1 MEHSVSLI
9 QQPTWRVI
17 DHSSLGPDFQAI
29 QSFAIDDT
37 LCHVVGTGLSPT
49 TARAWV
55 HHKTIVLGIQDS
67 KLPHLR
73 DGISYLENKGYKV
86 LVRNSGGLAV
96 VLDDGILNISLI
108 FTELG
113 KRIDINKGYDAMVEL
128 IKCMFKEFDVNIEA
142 REIEGSYCPGS
153 YDLSIE
159 GKKFAGISQRRIR
172 GGVAVQIYLC
182 INGSGSERATT
193 IKEFYNRAVA
203 GEKTK
208 FHYPIIIPEVMASLS
223 ELLKAQLT
231 VESVWLRCLEVL
243 REKSEKLEVS
253 TDVSEQEKQYYD
265 TYLKRMQERNG
276 KITI

>member
-17 DHSSLGPDFQAI
+17 DHSALGPDFQAI

-37 LCHVVGTGLSPT
+37 LCHVVGTGLSPS
-49 TARAWV
+49 TARAWM

-96 VLDDGILNISLI
+96 VLDSGILNISLI

-128 IKCMFKEFDVNIEA
+128 IKCMFKDFDVNIEA

-193 IKEFYNRAVA
+193 VKEFYNRALA

-231 VESVWLRCLEVL
+231 VESVWSRCLEVL

>member
-17 DHSSLGPDFQAI
+17 DHSALGPDFQAI

-37 LCHVVGTGLSPT
+37 LCHIVGTGLSPS

-96 VLDDGILNISLI
+96 VLDSGILNISLI

-128 IKCMFKEFDVNIEA
+128 IKCMFKDFDVNIEA

-193 IKEFYNRAVA
+193 VKEFYNRALA

-231 VESVWLRCLEVL
+231 IKSVWLRCLEVL

-253 TDVSEQEKQYYD
+253 NDFSEQEKQYYD

>member
-17 DHSSLGPDFQAI
+17 DHSALGPDFQAI

-37 LCHVVGTGLSPT
+37 LCHVVGTGLSPS

-96 VLDDGILNISLI
+96 VLDSGILNISLI

-128 IKCMFKEFDVNIEA
+128 IKCMFKDFDVNIEA

-193 IKEFYNRAVA
+193 VKEFYNRALA

-231 VESVWLRCLEVL
+231 VESVWSRCLEVL

>member
-17 DHSSLGPDFQAI
+17 DHSALGPDFQAI

-37 LCHVVGTGLSPT
+37 LCHIVGTGLSPS

-96 VLDDGILNISLI
+96 VLDSGILNISLI

-128 IKCMFKEFDVNIEA
+128 IKCMFKDFDINIEA

-193 IKEFYNRAVA
+193 VKEFYNRALA

-231 VESVWLRCLEVL
+231 IKSVWLRCLEVL

-253 TDVSEQEKQYYD
+253 NDFSEQEKQYYD

>member
-1 MEHSVSLI
+1 MKHSVSLI

-17 DHSSLGPDFQAI
+17 DHSALGPDFQAI

-37 LCHVVGTGLSPT
+37 LCHVVGTGLSPS
-49 TARAWV
+49 TARAWM

-96 VLDDGILNISLI
+96 VLDSGILNISLI

-128 IKCMFKEFDVNIEA
+128 IKCMFKDFDVNIEA

-193 IKEFYNRAVA
+193 VKEFYNRALA

-231 VESVWLRCLEVL
+231 VESVWSRCLEVL

>member
-17 DHSSLGPDFQAI
+17 DHSALGPDFQAI

-37 LCHVVGTGLSPT
+37 LCHVVGTGLSPS
-49 TARAWV
+49 TARAWM

-96 VLDDGILNISLI
+96 VLDSGILNISLI

-128 IKCMFKEFDVNIEA
+128 IKCMFKDFDVNIEA

-193 IKEFYNRAVA
+193 VKEFYNRALA

-231 VESVWLRCLEVL
+231 IKSVWLRCLEVL

-253 TDVSEQEKQYYD
+253 NDVSEQEKQYYD